1 MSKADLFSKDWCN
14 LIFHGRNQ
22 EYGAYQLRRDAGK
35 RYLRALVIV
44 FSVVFFLLAL
54 PLSVHLYMEYQLVKA
69 MNDFQKEIPQLKK
82 KEAEAGHELK
92 AISTGR
98 AVPTKTTIKGAS
110 TSAPDIVEQLSKEEI
125 IFAEGGEETF
135 IVDENIL
142 HEFEDR
148 DTLHNRN
155 QLDLPME
162 GPQIIKV
169 DKVEEMPVFP
179 GGMKKL
185 AEWME
190 NNIPYPDYLIKAKVQ
205 GDMEVSFIV
214 GIDGRIS
221 DVRLTKKL
229 HPQLD
234 KLVLAAFK
242 RMPPWRP
249 GKTDG
254 VPVIVSMA
262 YPLHFTAR

>member
-54 PLSVHLYMEYQLVKA
+54 PLSVHLYMKYQLVKA

-110 TSAPDIVEQLSKEEI
+110 TSAPDIVEQLSK
-125 IFAEGGEETF
+125 
-135 IVDENIL
+135 
-142 HEFEDR
+142 
-148 DTLHNRN
+148 
-155 QLDLPME
+155 
-162 GPQIIKV
+162 
-169 DKVEEMPVFP
+169 
-179 GGMKKL
+179 
-185 AEWME
+185 
-190 NNIPYPDYLIKAKVQ
+190 
-205 GDMEVSFIV
+205 
-214 GIDGRIS
+214 
-221 DVRLTKKL
+221 
-229 HPQLD
+229 
-234 KLVLAAFK
+234 
-242 RMPPWRP
+242 
-249 GKTDG
+249 
-254 VPVIVSMA
+254 
-262 YPLHFTAR
+262 